1 MECFFLCAMHLFL
14 VQNRALA
21 DVRVLQFVTSFASFF
36 CVPLEMQILDLM
48 SSEMEFKTKIGY
60 AVFLSKAT
68 LFAQRNSFEFLSC
81 CILVSETKS
90 SYSK

>member
-1 MECFFLCAMHLFL
+1 MSSIWNVFFLCAMHLFL

-48 SSEMEFKTKIGY
+48 SSEMGFKTKIGY

-68 LFAQRNSFEFLSC
+68 LLPKGTALNFSLAASF
-81 CILVSETKS
+81 
-90 SYSK
+90 